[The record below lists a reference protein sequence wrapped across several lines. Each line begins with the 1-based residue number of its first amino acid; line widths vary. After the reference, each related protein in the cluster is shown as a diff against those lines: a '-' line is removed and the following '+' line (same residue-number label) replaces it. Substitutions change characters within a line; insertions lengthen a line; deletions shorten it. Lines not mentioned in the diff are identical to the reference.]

1 MIDLTKIYDIISIM
15 KSKRKNIPGSISIA
29 DIARECGVS
38 VMTVSRALR
47 QNPQVK
53 PETSDA
59 IMNMAAKLG
68 YMRSS
73 RLGRPSARRNGK
85 ISKVQLIIGS
95 TGQTPVAFHA
105 RLLTSIE
112 QQLAESGCECIIRS
126 ANGDYQVFMRLL
138 EAARHTDA
146 QTTLIFG
153 NFPPEQLHAL
163 LSALPGSIL
172 LDNPG
177 CNISDGT
184 YSSFAF
190 DNTAA
195 AHLAVEHLL
204 ACGRQKILLI
214 GGFADHF
221 FTREIETGFIEAMNS
236 HHIQFSRNQIINTD
250 FTASG
255 AASALE
261 NVIAEKSFEFD
272 AIFTNDEMAVGVY
285 RVLMERG
292 LKIPDDVAVCGCDNL
307 PISEQLFPPLTTI
320 KLNYDDLA
328 SQVLQ
333 YIRAPG
339 KTFVPLRTR
348 LSPSLL
354 IRSSTIASA

>member
-1 MIDLTKIYDIISIM
+1 M
-15 KSKRKNIPGSISIA
+15 KSKHKNISSSITIT

-47 QNPQVK
+47 QNQLVK
-53 PETSDA
+53 PKTRDQ
-59 IMNMAAKLG
+59 IMTTAARLG
-68 YMRSS
+68 YMRGS
-73 RLGRPSARRNGK
+73 RLGRPGTRHHGVS
-85 ISKVQLIIGS
+85 SKVQLIIGS
-95 TGQTPVAFHA
+95 TGQTPAAFHS

-138 EAARHTDA
+138 EASRNAEA

-153 NFPPEQLHAL
+153 NFPTEQLNAL

-177 CNISDGT
+177 CHTSDGT

-190 DNTAA
+190 DNGAA

-221 FTREIETGFIEAMNS
+221 FTREIEAGFIEAMNNHQIKFS
-236 HHIQFSRNQIINTD
+236 HEQIINTD
-250 FTASG
+250 FTAAG
-255 AASALE
+255 AASVLKS
-261 NVIAEKSFEFD
+261 VIAGKKFEFD
-272 AIFTNDEMAVGVY
+272 AIFTNDEMAIGVY
-285 RVLMERG
+285 RVLMELG

-307 PISEQLFPPLTTI
+307 PMSKQLYPSLTTI

-328 SQVLQ
+328 SQALQ
-333 YIRAPG
+333 YIRATS
-339 KTFVPLRTR
+339 KTFVPVRTR

-354 IRSSTIASA
+354 IRSSTSPKS